1 MYNSRVEDEQFI
13 RIKRHVGYAR
23 VSRDEQSLDLQ
34 VDALTAA
41 GCQPGDIYSDYGV
54 SGKTTRRPELDR
66 CLDGIEAGD
75 ILVVWKLDRLGRSLQ
90 HLIEVITSL
99 HDREAGFKSIT
110 EGMDTS
116 TNQGRLVFH
125 IFGAL
130 AEFERGLI
138 VERTMAGLAA
148 ARSRGV
154 IGGRMP
160 ALSADDVRI
169 VKDMVKRDMSITDVA
184 RLMKVSRAT
193 IYRDI
198 EMSDRELVDRD
209 ARAAAR
215 MGAGTRRNGGRGIRR

>member
-1 MYNSRVEDEQFI
+1 MNP
-13 RIKRHVGYAR
+13 KRHLGYAR

-41 GCQPGDIYSDYGV
+41 GCHPSEIYTDHGF

-66 CLDGIEAGD
+66 CLDGIGAGD

-90 HLIEVITSL
+90 HLIEVINL
-99 HDREAGFKSIT
+99 LNDRDAAFKSIT
-110 EGMDTS
+110 EGMDTT

-125 IFGAL
+125 MFGAL

-148 ARSRGV
+148 ARNRGV
-154 IGGRMP
+154 TGGRQP
-160 ALSADDVRI
+160 ALKADEVRLARN
-169 VKDMVKRDMSITDVA
+169 MLNSNMTITDVA
-184 RLMKVSRAT
+184 RVLKVSRAT

-198 EMSDRELVDRD
+198 ELTDRELRARD
-209 ARAAAR
+209 ERAAAR
-215 MGAGTRRNGGRGIRR
+215 VGAGTRRNGGRGTQR